1 MTNVC
6 LRKTPEYLTPALKPL
21 TGYLKNLSSESFFHY
36 SVNENYINASVDN
49 SSYDWMKNVKK
60 VGDFL

>member
-36 SVNENYINASVDN
+36 FVNENYINASVDN
-49 SSYDWMKNVKK
+49 SSYD
-60 VGDFL
+60 

>member
-21 TGYLKNLSSESFFHY
+21 RGYLKNLSSESFFHY
-36 SVNENYINASVDN
+36 SVSKNYINASVDN
-49 SSYDWMKNVKK
+49 SSYDWMKNVKI